1 MYKRG
6 SFLGKR
12 VFVFLG
18 LPREGVFCD
27 PDSWR
32 LFCFNIFASV
42 HYFWIGQ
49 SPKGVSMVT

>member
-6 SFLGKR
+6 SFFGKGE
-12 VFVFLG
+12 VFLG
-18 LPREGVFCD
+18 LTREGVFCD